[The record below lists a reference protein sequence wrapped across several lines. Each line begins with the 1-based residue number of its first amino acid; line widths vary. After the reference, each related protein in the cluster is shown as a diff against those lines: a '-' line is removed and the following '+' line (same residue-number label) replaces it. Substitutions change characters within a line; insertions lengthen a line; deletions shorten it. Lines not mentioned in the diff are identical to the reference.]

1 MTNLVYINNGKPVTT
16 SMIVAETF
24 GKEHR
29 RVMQDIRE
37 LECSHEFRLHHFVQS
52 SYINGQNRQM
62 PMALITFDGF
72 MFLAMG
78 YTGPV
83 AAQLKEK
90 YIAEF
95 NRMRQQL
102 EQPFQLPQT
111 MPEALRMLAAE
122 IEEKAKIEGEKKLL
136 QERIEAD
143 RPKVIFA
150 ESMEISRDAITV
162 ADMARMLKQNG
173 FDIGEVRFFKYLR
186 ENGYLIKT
194 GSDWNMPTQRSMDL
208 GLFEIKRGT
217 RSGSDGTVKI
227 TRTPKVTGK
236 GQQYF
241 INHFKK
247 RGEAV

>member
-1 MTNLVYINNGKPVTT
+1 MTNLVYINNGKPITT
-16 SMIVAETF
+16 SLIVAETF
-24 GKEHR
+24 GKEHK

-37 LECSHEFRLHHFVQS
+37 LECSEQFREHHFVPS
-52 SYINGQNRQM
+52 SYTSSQNRGL
-62 PMALITFDGF
+62 PMYLITQDGF
-72 MFLAMG
+72 SFLVMG
-78 YTGPV
+78 YTGKE
-83 AAQLKEK
+83 AARFKEK

-95 NRMRQQL
+95 NRMRDQL
-102 EQPFQLPQT
+102 EKPFQLPQT

-122 IEEKAKIEGEKKLL
+122 IEEKAKIQGENKLL

-143 RPKVIFA
+143 RPKVHFA
-150 ESMEISRDAITV
+150 ESLEISKDAITV

-173 FDIGEVRFFKYLR
+173 IDIGEIRLYKYLR

-194 GSDWNMPTQRSMDL
+194 GTDWNMPTQRSMDL

-217 RSGSDGTVKI
+217 RNGSDGTIKI

-247 RGEAV
+247 RSEAV